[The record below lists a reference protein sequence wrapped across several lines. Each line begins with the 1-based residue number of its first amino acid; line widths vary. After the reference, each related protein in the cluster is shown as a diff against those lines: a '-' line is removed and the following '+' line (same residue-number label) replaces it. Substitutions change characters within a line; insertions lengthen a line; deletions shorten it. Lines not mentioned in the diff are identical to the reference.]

1 MSRGK
6 MPVFRSIAAGY
17 VFLFRNFWRILLLGW
32 FPGLLIIILS
42 TAAAIHAPSLSVTGL
57 SSSEAFSVFGEW
69 FGLWGL
75 FGIGEILISIIFFVG
90 LYRLYLEPNFKVPLI
105 YFRFGE
111 MEIRVALL
119 SATII
124 LMTLFSFL
132 LFLFAGALVAAFVSQ
147 AMTSL
152 SAADGENVTTLTKLT
167 NVFSDTGTSLFWSYI
182 GLCILVPLWV
192 SLRFSFAVPAI
203 IERYAVGLG
212 FAWRI
217 TRGNAWQLFWFGF
230 FMLISTVFI
239 WLGYFVFASIT
250 LGVVLTVIYSRQA
263 EQDAAAEQ
271 TTGTDAATAH
281 SNQTP
286 PATEGTVLSTT
297 DIDKYISGLD
307 LTDQVLF
314 YGTASL
320 GSFLLQLVIAAV
332 FVGGT
337 SYAYRRVAPKQQLK

>member
-1 MSRGK
+1 

-32 FPGLLIIILS
+32 FPGLLIVILS

-57 SSSEAFSVFGEW
+57 TSTEAFTVYGEW
-69 FGLWGL
+69 FGLWGI

-90 LYRLYLEPNFKVPLI
+90 LYRLYLEPDFKVPLI

-119 SATII
+119 SAII
-124 LMTLFSFL
+124 ALITLLSFL
-132 LFLFAGALVAAFVSQ
+132 LLLFAGALFAAIISQ
-147 AMTSL
+147 AMAGL
-152 SAADGENVTTLTKLT
+152 GESGAENGNVLAKLM
-167 NVFSDTGTSLFWSYI
+167 NSFSDTGTNLFWSYV

-203 IERYAVGLG
+203 IERTSAGLG

-217 TRGNAWQLFWFGF
+217 TSGNAWQLFWFGF
-230 FMLISTVFI
+230 FMLISTAVI
-239 WLGYFVFASIT
+239 WFGYFIFASISMG
-250 LGVVLTVIYSRQA
+250 LVLTVIYARQA
-263 EQDAAAEQ
+263 NKDVDANQVAGA
-271 TTGTDAATAH
+271 DASTSH
-281 SNQTP
+281 SNPSP
-286 PATEGTVLSTT
+286 PATEGSILNTT
-297 DIDKYISGLD
+297 DIDKYISSLH
-307 LTDQVLF
+307 LSDQVLF
-314 YGTASL
+314 YGTSSL

-337 SYAYRRVAPKQQLK
+337 TYAYRRVAPKRVMK